1 MIQTGYLSACKSAAR
16 YVFLTLLSLAFL
28 QSLHA
33 QNPLAPSAMQQ
44 KAREEIQR
52 RGLDEAVVR
61 GRLLDRGI
69 NIDSITPEQLPY
81 LQDSIQQVIDELEAE
96 KSKPAKTPAVKQK
109 VSPPGNAG
117 NAPGKRT
124 GELQQKPPS
133 AARKEEALAG
143 EQQFYDSLA
152 PAQVWGQHLF
162 RDKSLAVFRTSDETT
177 APDHYIL
184 STGDVLTIS
193 VFGPSQ
199 FDAQF
204 EISREG
210 YIQPEELPK
219 IFLKG
224 LRLAQAKELLR
235 SRFSQFYRFA
245 PEQFAVTLTSPR
257 NITVNIFGET
267 FHYGSFSLSALNTA
281 FNALVAAG
289 GPNDLGTVR
298 NIKVIRGKETKRLDV
313 YAFMNNPA
321 IQYDFFLENNDI
333 IHVPVAERIV
343 GIRGAIRRPFRYELT
358 GNENLVGLLEFAGGL
373 NADAY
378 RELIQVRRYTD
389 DKQVLIDVNLKE
401 LLSKKQDFPL
411 LNGDEVLVRVIPNPI
426 ENTVIIEGSV
436 EYPGQYAFDDTK
448 KVSDLVKKGA
458 LRPEARTDI
467 AFLLRT
473 NNDKTTRLIQLDVG
487 RLLATPGA
495 GQDLPLQP
503 GDRLTIYAQGRYTDI
518 STISITGAVREG
530 MEKYPYTHDSSLTL
544 QRAILLAGGL
554 RPDANGLGLITR
566 SEPGSIKELKYVE
579 VDLAAAFDNPNSA
592 ANIVLRPFDRLEAFS
607 RSSFS
612 DTATIRVSGAVRRP
626 GEFVYGSAM
635 SLRDALLLAGGL
647 KLEAARNR
655 VDIFR
660 IQIREN
666 EPTRAIV
673 AAAQVDSN
681 LVTPGGFTILPYDEI
696 VVRTVP
702 EFEFQH
708 FVEIKGEVRYPG
720 RYALINDN
728 ETLSDLIQRAGGLT
742 SEAFTDGA
750 SLYRT
755 KEQKGYV
762 VTDLS
767 EALRN
772 YRSTHNHLLK
782 GGDVVTVPK
791 REDLVTI
798 RTSNTR
804 ASDVIVAPLIA
815 NGLINVAYS
824 PGKRAGWFIKKY
836 AAGFGKNAKRT
847 LVTVEQP
854 NGKINRTINFGLFK
868 IYPRVSKGS
877 VINVGSKAVKER
889 KLEKEGKPI
898 DWDKAFTQILA
909 TVGTLATVLLAVSAI
924 KN

>member
-143 EQQFYDSLA
+143 EQQFYDSLS

-503 GDRLTIYAQGRYTDI
+503 GDRLTIYAQGRYT
-518 STISITGAVREG
+518 
-530 MEKYPYTHDSSLTL
+530 
-544 QRAILLAGGL
+544 
-554 RPDANGLGLITR
+554 
-566 SEPGSIKELKYVE
+566 
-579 VDLAAAFDNPNSA
+579 
-592 ANIVLRPFDRLEAFS
+592 
-607 RSSFS
+607 
-612 DTATIRVSGAVRRP
+612 
-626 GEFVYGSAM
+626 
-635 SLRDALLLAGGL
+635 
-647 KLEAARNR
+647 
-655 VDIFR
+655 
-660 IQIREN
+660 
-666 EPTRAIV
+666 
-673 AAAQVDSN
+673 
-681 LVTPGGFTILPYDEI
+681 
-696 VVRTVP
+696 
-702 EFEFQH
+702 
-708 FVEIKGEVRYPG
+708 
-720 RYALINDN
+720 
-728 ETLSDLIQRAGGLT
+728 
-742 SEAFTDGA
+742 
-750 SLYRT
+750 
-755 KEQKGYV
+755 
-762 VTDLS
+762 
-767 EALRN
+767 
-772 YRSTHNHLLK
+772 
-782 GGDVVTVPK
+782 
-791 REDLVTI
+791 
-798 RTSNTR
+798 
-804 ASDVIVAPLIA
+804 
-815 NGLINVAYS
+815 
-824 PGKRAGWFIKKY
+824 
-836 AAGFGKNAKRT
+836 
-847 LVTVEQP
+847 
-854 NGKINRTINFGLFK
+854 
-868 IYPRVSKGS
+868 
-877 VINVGSKAVKER
+877 
-889 KLEKEGKPI
+889 
-898 DWDKAFTQILA
+898 
-909 TVGTLATVLLAVSAI
+909 
-924 KN
+924 